1 MDMLSVHRE
10 RLPLQL
16 QPLALE
22 VFAAG
27 PKLMQR
33 VERYAQHPPHG
44 FKTRYH
50 GDYHLGQVLLA
61 RNDFVIIDFEGEP
74 ARSLAERRRKH
85 SPLRDV
91 AGMLRSF
98 DYARHMALMQAA
110 RHEGDLDRLAPVAAD
125 WLSRVRGAFLEAY
138 RAEAVAAGLYAEPQD
153 FDRQQ
158 PLLELFELEKALY
171 ELRYELAN
179 RPDWV
184 SVPLNGV
191 TALAGLGTGN

>member
-1 MDMLSVHRE
+1 
-10 RLPLQL
+10 
-16 QPLALE
+16 
-22 VFAAG
+22 
-27 PKLMQR
+27 MQR
-33 VERYAQHPPHG
+33 VERYAQQPPHG

-74 ARSLAERRRKH
+74 ARTLAERRRKH
-85 SPLRDV
+85 SPLRDI

-98 DYARHMALMQAA
+98 DYARHVALQQAS
-110 RHEGDLDRLAPVAAD
+110 RHEGDLDKLAPAAAD
-125 WLSRVRGAFLEAY
+125 WMNRVRTAFLEAY
-138 RAEAVAAGLYAEPQD
+138 RDEAVAAGLYPDTQD
-153 FDRQQ
+153 FEGQQ

-191 TALAGLGTGN
+191 TALAGLASGT